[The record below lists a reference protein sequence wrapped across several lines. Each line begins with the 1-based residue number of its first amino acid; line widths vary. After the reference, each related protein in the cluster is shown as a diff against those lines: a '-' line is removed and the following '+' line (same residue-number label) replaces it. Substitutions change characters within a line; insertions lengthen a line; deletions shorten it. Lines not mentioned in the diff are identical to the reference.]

1 MILRVKTHKTC
12 KIEVKTRKPVKSVKP
27 GQTRI
32 KMGQLE
38 KNIKNVTFSRVNQ
51 NFQQMQKFWNAL
63 WLSSLFSVPIPT
75 PPHPWHSQDFV
86 PVSLFFHPLEMLSLP
101 IERPHI
107 DSALSKFISSVL
119 PHFIDFDFC
128 DFLPDR
134 FHQVYFQNIVFILV
148 FFLCLISV
156 DYDALS
162 LIYLITF
169 KFVDFFYRNWS
180 LYILHHFFLFC
191 FCFSPLIF
199 FFCFYFSISI

>member
-75 PPHPWHSQDFV
+75 PPHPTHDIVKTS
-86 PVSLFFHPLEMLSLP
+86 SLSPYSSILLKCSLSRSKDL
-101 IERPHI
+101 ISI
-107 DSALSKFISSVL
+107 LLSPNSSPQSFLISSTLIFVISY
-119 PHFIDFDFC
+119 PIDFI
-128 DFLPDR
+128 R
-134 FHQVYFQNIVFILV
+134 YISKIS
-148 FFLCLISV
+148 CL
-156 DYDALS
+156 
-162 LIYLITF
+162 F
-169 KFVDFFYRNWS
+169 
-180 LYILHHFFLFC
+180 
-191 FCFSPLIF
+191 
-199 FFCFYFSISI
+199 

>member
-1 MILRVKTHKTC
+1 
-12 KIEVKTRKPVKSVKP
+12 
-27 GQTRI
+27 
-32 KMGQLE
+32 MGQLK

-101 IERPHI
+101 IERPPI

-169 KFVDFFYRNWS
+169 KFVDFFIETGAFIF
-180 LYILHHFFLFC
+180 YIIFSCFVFVFLPWYFFL
-191 FCFSPLIF
+191 LLF
-199 FFCFYFSISI
+199 FDQYLEKLY

>member
-86 PVSLFFHPLEMLSLP
+86 PVSLFFHSLKMLSLP
-101 IERPHI
+101 IERPPI

-148 FFLCLISV
+148 FFCV
-156 DYDALS
+156 
-162 LIYLITF
+162 
-169 KFVDFFYRNWS
+169 
-180 LYILHHFFLFC
+180 
-191 FCFSPLIF
+191 
-199 FFCFYFSISI
+199 